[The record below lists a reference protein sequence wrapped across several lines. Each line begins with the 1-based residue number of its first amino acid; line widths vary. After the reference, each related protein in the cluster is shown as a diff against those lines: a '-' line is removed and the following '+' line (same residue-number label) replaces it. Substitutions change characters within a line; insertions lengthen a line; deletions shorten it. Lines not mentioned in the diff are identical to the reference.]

1 MSGQVKSV
9 LQSVV
14 TVVIALA
21 VIHYVAPAAIK
32 THLGV
37 A

>member
-1 MSGQVKSV
+1 MNSQLKSI

-21 VIHYVAPAAIK
+21 VIHYVAPAAVK
-32 THLGV
+32 QHLGV

>member
-1 MSGQVKSV
+1 MSIKAIVQSV
-9 LQSVV
+9 LTVAV
-14 TVVIALA
+14 TLA

-32 THLGV
+32 QHLGV

>member
-1 MSGQVKSV
+1 MSLKAVF
-9 LQSVV
+9 QSVV
-14 TVVIALA
+14 TVVVALA

-32 THLGV
+32 QHLGV

>member
-1 MSGQVKSV
+1 MSNVMSYAKPLLTV
-9 LQSVV
+9 L
-14 TVVIALA
+14 IALA

-32 THLGV
+32 QHLGV

>member
-1 MSGQVKSV
+1 MSVKAV

-14 TVVIALA
+14 TVVVALA
-21 VIHYVAPAAIK
+21 VIHYLAPAAIK
-32 THLGV
+32 QHLGV

>member
-1 MSGQVKSV
+1 MNVKAI

-14 TVVIALA
+14 TVVVALA
-21 VIHYVAPAAIK
+21 VIHYVAPASIK